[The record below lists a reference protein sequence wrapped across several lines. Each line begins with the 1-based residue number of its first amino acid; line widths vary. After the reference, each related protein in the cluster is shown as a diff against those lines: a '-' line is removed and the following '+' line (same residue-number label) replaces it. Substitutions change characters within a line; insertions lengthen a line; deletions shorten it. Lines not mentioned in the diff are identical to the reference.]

1 MQRSASNKGRSGSAE
16 RNAQDDRGRRAALA
30 PSGCSFGGCASVAR
44 SSPRAH
50 SPLTTKPRFCAKPPP
65 SQARGCVLTQKRG
78 FCAALWGRRRPPAAG
93 APFWGSPRHF
103 TALRRARLVSGG
115 LAPASGDSAP
125 RLLRQLC
132 LDLRGQLLGDWLAR
146 QRPRRAARARKL
158 ARHRGR
164 ACLLAG
170 RELFHGPVDSRNP
183 AHDRRAKAS
192 RHPGSLPQAQHRLP
206 VRPPALTSLSWAKP
220 TVNRLSRHKLPPP
233 TYKRFSALK
242 NKRSRMQ
249 ICGVKPVGFCQNRS
263 VFDLV

>member
-1 MQRSASNKGRSGSAE
+1 M
-16 RNAQDDRGRRAALA
+16 
-30 PSGCSFGGCASVAR
+30 AR

-170 RELFHGPVDSRNP
+170 RELFHDQLTAGTQPMIGGQRPASTPGACRRRNTGSRC
-183 AHDRRAKAS
+183 ARR
-192 RHPGSLPQAQHRLP
+192 RLP
-206 VRPPALTSLSWAKP
+206 AYHGRSL
-220 TVNRLSRHKLPPP
+220 L
-233 TYKRFSALK
+233 
-242 NKRSRMQ
+242 
-249 ICGVKPVGFCQNRS
+249 
-263 VFDLV
+263 